1 MCAEKRDE
9 KPSLV
14 FSVLQNKC
22 PRCRRGDLYK
32 LKGAFRVKGLMLM
45 HEKCPVCSQP
55 LNMEPGFYYGT
66 NMISYALAV
75 LISVIS
81 LVLWVL
87 TVGVSLQD
95 SRFFWWMGFNAV
107 LLLLLQPPLMRLSR
121 TIWLSIFVKYSPR
134 WREGDIIGEFNV
146 NREHANNW

>member
-146 NREHANNW
+146 NSEHANNW